1 MQFTER
7 TGDRGVRMTRRKIE
21 QLKTQMT
28 VEMRLTQIKQ
38 VCMGLLDVFANVCA
52 KHNLKWW
59 VDGGTLLGTVRDGH
73 IIPWDDDV
81 DVTMPR
87 EDYNK
92 LLVIAQHKPD
102 MFGDRYFFQTANTDS
117 CFEVHAKLRDKYT
130 TALTEREYMGSH
142 NKGMFLDIFPLDNAP
157 ELLQVREDV
166 AGFVKTIA
174 KHTGQDIAMTK
185 FEYFDILND
194 VLTDIHR
201 RHKSSEYIANMAFWR
216 YDRDL
221 IILKK
226 SWYEKTATMQF
237 EDMTVPVPYMTE
249 QVLSTWYGRSW
260 ETPQQL
266 NNYHRGYVDP
276 FTSYKE
282 YDGLTKEEFE
292 YLIK

>member
-1 MQFTER
+1 
-7 TGDRGVRMTRRKIE
+7 MTRQKIE
-21 QLKTQMT
+21 RLKTQTT

-38 VCMGLLDVFANVCA
+38 VCVGLLEAFANVCA

-92 LLVIAQHKPD
+92 LLVIAQCKPD

-130 TALTEREYMGSH
+130 TALTEREYAGSH

-174 KHTGQDIAMTK
+174 KHTGQDITMTK
-185 FEYFDILND
+185 PEYFDVLND

-201 RHKSSEYIANMAFWR
+201 RHESSEYIANMTFWR
-216 YDRDL
+216 YNRDL
-221 IILKK
+221 IVLKK

-237 EDMTVPVPYMTE
+237 EDMMVPVPYMME
-249 QVLSTWYGRSW
+249 QVLSTWYGKSW
-260 ETPQQL
+260 ETPQRL
-266 NNYHRGYVDP
+266 NNCHRGYVDP
-276 FTSYKE
+276 FTPYEE
-282 YDGLTKEEFE
+282 YNCLTKEEFE